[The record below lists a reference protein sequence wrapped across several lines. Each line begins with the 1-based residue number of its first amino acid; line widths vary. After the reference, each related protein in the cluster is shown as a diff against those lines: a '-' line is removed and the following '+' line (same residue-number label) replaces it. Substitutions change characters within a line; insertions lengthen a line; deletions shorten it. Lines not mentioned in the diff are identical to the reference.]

1 METFLDSGEAVQTE
15 FFEYLLFLII
25 QSKVFT
31 QDIEEAIKNSN
42 LKPTFTPCVLLK
54 KGVEF
59 NNLKKI
65 SNLEKKEKLKSFRLL
80 LELFKITYKRRFE
93 VERDDANK
101 WWYWDLSD
109 PRTEYLIYQKYSK

>member
-1 METFLDSGEAVQTE
+1 MILEHEILFNKYGQDIIESNVLMETFLDSGEAVQTE

-54 KGVEF
+54 KGVE
-59 NNLKKI
+59 
-65 SNLEKKEKLKSFRLL
+65 
-80 LELFKITYKRRFE
+80 
-93 VERDDANK
+93 
-101 WWYWDLSD
+101 
-109 PRTEYLIYQKYSK
+109 